1 MLKEIAIIFSSVVC
15 VFYIFMGFM
24 APSYGWIMGPGLAF
38 PGAIGYVNGYG
49 YPVALT
55 IGVIAL
61 AVFAGLMIYGGIHF
75 KNLYFKSPKEAKVFL
90 VIKLVGILIT
100 FVSLWAFF
108 QTVNF
113 IFNNIKP

>member
-1 MLKEIAIIFSSVVC
+1 MLKEIAIIISSVVC

-24 APSYGWIMGPGLAF
+24 APSYGWIMGPKLAF
-38 PGAIGYVNGYG
+38 PGAIGYVNGYP

-61 AVFAGLMIYGGIHF
+61 AIFASLMIYSGIHI
-75 KNLYFKSPKEAKVFL
+75 KNLYSKSPKKAKVFL
-90 VIKLVGILIT
+90 VIKLIGILIT

-108 QTVNF
+108 QIVKF
-113 IFNNIKP
+113 GL